1 LASWAS
7 EEEAVRI
14 VVGIDWSDES
24 FATVQQVLQLYRP
37 TEIDLVHG
45 NDLGI
50 FKYPGLVQA
59 ANLPGYEQY
68 LYAVTDAGQ
77 QVLDRTAGI
86 VSDHTGVIHK
96 VNEIGSPAEIILDTA
111 RKRNADLVAVG
122 ARGRNQV
129 TEIVLGSVSHR
140 VLTHASCPTLI
151 VKGNDRPIQQV
162 LVAIEGAED
171 AGRITQWLRTH
182 PFNKPVALTVLSV
195 VPSLEMVGSANIIEF
210 QAWCDAAKRYAEDLV
225 KETGAGLMSPNY
237 KVSTQIVT
245 GVPAAKIAEQAKTMD
260 LVVVGSHSR
269 RGVERFL
276 LGSVSHSVVHRVA
289 CSILVVR

>member
-1 LASWAS
+1 M
-7 EEEAVRI
+7 RI
-14 VVGIDWSDES
+14 VIGVDWSDES
-24 FATVQQVLQLYRP
+24 FSTVRQVLQLYRP
-37 TEIDLVHG
+37 AEIDLVHG

-50 FKYPGLVQA
+50 FKYPGMAQA

-77 QVLDRTAGI
+77 QVLDRTANI
-86 VSDHTGVIHK
+86 VSHTGVINK

-111 RKRNADLVAVG
+111 RKMNADLVAVG
-122 ARGRNQV
+122 ARGRNRV

-162 LVAIEGAED
+162 LVAIEGHED
-171 AGRITQWLRTH
+171 AGLIKKWLLTN
-182 PFNKPVALTVLSV
+182 PFKDPVALTVLSV
-195 VPSLEMVGSANIIEF
+195 VPSFEMVDPANMVQF
-210 QAWCDAAKRYAEDLV
+210 QAWIDSAMQYAEDLV
-225 KETGAGLMSPNY
+225 KETGAGLMSPHY
-237 KVSTQIVT
+237 KVSTQVVT
-245 GVPAAKIAEQAKTMD
+245 GVPASMIAERAKAMD

-269 RGVERFL
+269 KGVERFL
-276 LGSVSHSVVHRVA
+276 LGSVSHSVVHKVA

>member
-1 LASWAS
+1 M
-7 EEEAVRI
+7 RI
-14 VVGIDWSDES
+14 VIGVDWSDES
-24 FATVQQVLQLYRP
+24 FITVRQVLQLYRP

-45 NDLGI
+45 NNLGI
-50 FKYPGLVQA
+50 FKYSGMVQA

-77 QVLDRTAGI
+77 QVLDRTASI
-86 VSDHTGVIHK
+86 VSSHTGVINK

-111 RKRNADLVAVG
+111 RTMNADLVAVG
-122 ARGRNQV
+122 ARGRNRV

-140 VLTHASCPTLI
+140 VLTHALCPTLI

-162 LVAIEGAED
+162 LVAIEGYED
-171 AGRITQWLRTH
+171 AGLIKKWLLTN
-182 PFNKPVALTVLSV
+182 PFKNPVALTVLTV
-195 VPSLEMVGSANIIEF
+195 VPSFEMVDPANIIEF
-210 QAWCDAAKRYAEDLV
+210 QAWSETAMGYAEDLV
-225 KETGAGLMSPNY
+225 KDTGASLTNAHY

-245 GVPAAKIAEQAKTMD
+245 GVPASKIVEQAKAMD

-269 RGVERFL
+269 KGVERFL
-276 LGSVSHSVVHRVA
+276 LGSVSHSVVHEVA

>member
-1 LASWAS
+1 M
-7 EEEAVRI
+7 RI
-14 VVGIDWSDES
+14 VIGVDWSDES
-24 FATVQQVLQLYRP
+24 FMTVRQVLQLYRP
-37 TEIDLVHG
+37 EEIDLVHG

-77 QVLDRTAGI
+77 QVLDRTASI
-86 VSDHTGVIHK
+86 VSHTGVIKK

-111 RKRNADLVAVG
+111 RKMNADLVAVG
-122 ARGRNQV
+122 ARGRNRV

-162 LVAIEGAED
+162 LVAIEGYED
-171 AGRITQWLRTH
+171 AGLIKKWLLAN
-182 PFNKPVALTVLSV
+182 PFKNPVALTVLSV
-195 VPSLEMVGSANIIEF
+195 VPSFEMVDPANMVQF
-210 QAWCDAAKRYAEDLV
+210 QAWIDSAMRYAEDLV
-225 KETGAGLMSPNY
+225 KDTGAALMNAHY
-237 KVSTQIVT
+237 KVSTQVVT
-245 GVPAAKIAEQAKTMD
+245 GVPSSKIAEQAKAMD

-269 RGVERFL
+269 KGVERFL

>member
-1 LASWAS
+1 M
-7 EEEAVRI
+7 RI
-14 VVGIDWSDES
+14 VIGVDWSDES
-24 FATVQQVLQLYRP
+24 FAAVQQVLQLYRP
-37 TEIDLVHG
+37 AEIDLVHG

-77 QVLDRTAGI
+77 QVLDRTASI
-86 VSDHTGVIHK
+86 VSDHTGVIK
-96 VNEIGSPAEIILDTA
+96 TVNEIGSPAEIILDTA
-111 RKRNADLVAVG
+111 RKMNADLVAVG
-122 ARGRNQV
+122 ARGRNRV

-162 LVAIEGAED
+162 LVAIEGYED
-171 AGRITQWLRTH
+171 AGLIKKWLLAN
-182 PFNKPVALTVLSV
+182 PFKNPVALTVLSV
-195 VPSLEMVGSANIIEF
+195 VPSFEMVDPANIIEF
-210 QAWCDAAKRYAEDLV
+210 QAWSDTAMRYAEDLV
-225 KETGAGLMSPNY
+225 KDTGAALMNTHY

-245 GVPAAKIAEQAKTMD
+245 GVPASMIAERAKAMD

-269 RGVERFL
+269 KGVERFL

-289 CSILVVR
+289 CSVLVIR

>member
-1 LASWAS
+1 M
-7 EEEAVRI
+7 RI

-37 TEIDLVHG
+37 AEIDLVHG

-77 QVLDRTAGI
+77 QVLDRTASI
-86 VSDHTGVIHK
+86 VSDHTGVIK
-96 VNEIGSPAEIILDTA
+96 TVNEIGSPAEIILDTA
-111 RKRNADLVAVG
+111 KKMNADLVAVG
-122 ARGRNQV
+122 ARGRNRV

-162 LVAIEGAED
+162 LVAIEGYED
-171 AGRITQWLRTH
+171 AGLIKKWLLAN
-182 PFNKPVALTVLSV
+182 PFKNPVALTVLSV
-195 VPSLEMVGSANIIEF
+195 VPSFEMVDPANIIEF
-210 QAWCDAAKRYAEDLV
+210 QAWSDTAMRYAEDLL
-225 KETGAGLMSPNY
+225 KDTGAALMNTHY
-237 KVSTQIVT
+237 KVSTQVVT
-245 GVPAAKIAEQAKTMD
+245 GVPASMIAERAEAMD

-269 RGVERFL
+269 KGVERFL

>member
-1 LASWAS
+1 M
-7 EEEAVRI
+7 RI
-14 VVGIDWSDES
+14 VIGVDWSDES
-24 FATVQQVLQLYRP
+24 FMTVRQVLQLYRP
-37 TEIDLVHG
+37 EEIDLVHG

-77 QVLDRTAGI
+77 QVLDRTASI
-86 VSDHTGVIHK
+86 VSHTGVIKK

-111 RKRNADLVAVG
+111 RKMNADLVAVG
-122 ARGRNQV
+122 ARGRNRV

-162 LVAIEGAED
+162 LVAIEGYED
-171 AGRITQWLRTH
+171 AGLIKKWLLAN
-182 PFNKPVALTVLSV
+182 PFKNPVALTVLSV
-195 VPSLEMVGSANIIEF
+195 VPSFEMVDPANMVQF
-210 QAWCDAAKRYAEDLV
+210 QAWIDSAMQYAEDLV
-225 KETGAGLMSPNY
+225 KDTGAALMNAHY
-237 KVSTQIVT
+237 KVSTQVVT
-245 GVPAAKIAEQAKTMD
+245 GVPALMIAERAKAMD

-269 RGVERFL
+269 KGVERFL
-276 LGSVSHSVVHRVA
+276 LGSVSHSVVHKVA

>member
-1 LASWAS
+1 M
-7 EEEAVRI
+7 RI

-37 TEIDLVHG
+37 AEIDLVHG

-50 FKYPGLVQA
+50 FKYPGLAQA

-77 QVLDRTAGI
+77 QVLDRTASI
-86 VSDHTGVIHK
+86 VSDHTGVIK
-96 VNEIGSPAEIILDTA
+96 TINEIGSPAEIILNTA
-111 RKRNADLVAVG
+111 RKMNADLVAVG
-122 ARGRNQV
+122 ARGRNRV

-162 LVAIEGAED
+162 LVAIEGYED
-171 AGRITQWLRTH
+171 AGLIKKWLLAN
-182 PFNKPVALTVLSV
+182 PFKNPVALTVLSV
-195 VPSLEMVGSANIIEF
+195 VPSFEMVDPANIIRTS
-210 QAWCDAAKRYAEDLV
+210 KP
-225 KETGAGLMSPNY
+225 GAILQCGTRKTSSKTREPALMNTHY

-245 GVPAAKIAEQAKTMD
+245 GVPASMIAERAKAMD

-269 RGVERFL
+269 KGVERFL
-276 LGSVSHSVVHRVA
+276 LGSVSHSVFHRVA

>member
-1 LASWAS
+1 MNLS
-7 EEEAVRI
+7 
-14 VVGIDWSDES
+14 
-24 FATVQQVLQLYRP
+24 ATVQQVLQLYRP
-37 TEIDLVHG
+37 AEIDLVHG

-50 FKYPGLVQA
+50 FKYPGMAQA

-77 QVLDRTAGI
+77 QVLDRTANI
-86 VSDHTGVIHK
+86 VSHTGVINK

-111 RKRNADLVAVG
+111 RKMNADLVAVG
-122 ARGRNQV
+122 ARGRNRV

-162 LVAIEGAED
+162 LVAIEGHED
-171 AGRITQWLRTH
+171 AGLIKKWLLTN
-182 PFNKPVALTVLSV
+182 PFKDPVALTVLSV
-195 VPSLEMVGSANIIEF
+195 VPSFEMVDPANMVQF
-210 QAWCDAAKRYAEDLV
+210 QAWIDSAMQYAEDLV
-225 KETGAGLMSPNY
+225 KETGAGLMSPHY
-237 KVSTQIVT
+237 KVSTQVVT
-245 GVPAAKIAEQAKTMD
+245 GVPASMIAERAKAMD

-269 RGVERFL
+269 KGVERFL
-276 LGSVSHSVVHRVA
+276 LGSVSHSVVHKVA

>member
-1 LASWAS
+1 M
-7 EEEAVRI
+7 RI

-37 TEIDLVHG
+37 AEIDLVHG

-77 QVLDRTAGI
+77 QVLDRTASI
-86 VSDHTGVIHK
+86 VSDHTGVIK
-96 VNEIGSPAEIILDTA
+96 TVNEIGSPAEIILDTA
-111 RKRNADLVAVG
+111 KKMNADLVAVG
-122 ARGRNQV
+122 ARGRNRV

-162 LVAIEGAED
+162 LVAIEGYED
-171 AGRITQWLRTH
+171 AGLIKKWLLAN
-182 PFNKPVALTVLSV
+182 PFKNPVALTVLSV
-195 VPSLEMVGSANIIEF
+195 VPSFEMVDPANIIEF
-210 QAWCDAAKRYAEDLV
+210 QAWSNTAMRYAEDLV
-225 KETGAGLMSPNY
+225 KDTGAALMNTHY

-245 GVPAAKIAEQAKTMD
+245 GVPASMIAERAEAMD

-269 RGVERFL
+269 KGVERFL